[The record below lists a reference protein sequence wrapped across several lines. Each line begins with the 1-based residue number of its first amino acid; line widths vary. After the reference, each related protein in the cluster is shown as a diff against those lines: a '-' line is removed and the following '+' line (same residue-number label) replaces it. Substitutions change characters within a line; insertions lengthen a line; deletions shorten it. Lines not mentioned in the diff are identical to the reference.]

1 MAGNDQIEALLKEA
15 EALQNKGQGQAAV
28 GLIERILGEDPEHS
42 KALHTMGSIFA
53 VEGDI
58 PKAEAFIRRAI
69 SSDPGDALAHHSL
82 ATLLRLTNR
91 HAEALAALEQALK
104 NDPENPQILLSLG
117 EVCNAFGKYQDAAK
131 CLIRANRLAP
141 GNTAILVPLAKALS
155 EVGAL
160 ADALQA
166 AQSAINLAPESI
178 KALEVAAEVSFRA
191 GKVMPVIQCFERLI
205 ALKPEEKRYYQDL
218 SHLYEKTHQF
228 EKAYET
234 FKKLMENSAATSGD
248 YAKMG
253 EYAYY
258 SQRADE
264 AIEHLKHGL
273 SLDPG
278 NAQALTFLG
287 RCHSALG
294 EKDVAKD
301 YFQQAVSAK
310 PDHINAYFF
319 LSELTPFDP
328 ADPAFEV
335 LEDVK
340 AGDDLKIGD
349 RSAVGFALGRM
360 YQGAGDYDKAFENFQ
375 RGNECSAEY
384 FAPIGYKFDREE
396 LDQVYAMVTALF
408 SEKNRKKFNFRGFKS
423 NKPVFIL
430 GMPRSGTTLLEQIM
444 AAHSK
449 VSTAGELSDLT
460 AAHLDLLERTKTM
473 EGPGREGAI
482 LSLLEGEGEKI
493 AAAYLETLAKK
504 GGGTPLVIDKMP
516 QNFLQIGLI
525 SVLFPNARI
534 IHMKRNPL
542 DVGLSIFTNQF
553 YGDWTFSHDLE
564 HIGFYY
570 RKYAE
575 LMEKWKKTI
584 DIPILD
590 VEYEALLDDPEGI
603 AKGVIEFCGLKWQPD
618 CLEFYKNRGRV
629 FTTSVMQV
637 RNPINKSAVGKW
649 KPYEKHL
656 KPLKKAL
663 GKFCP

>member
-1 MAGNDQIEALLKEA
+1 MASNDQIEALLKEA
-15 EALQNKGQGQAAV
+15 EALQNQGQGQAAMS
-28 GLIERILGEDPEHS
+28 LIERVLGEDPEHS

-91 HAEALAALEQALK
+91 HAEALRALEKALS
-104 NDPENPQILLSLG
+104 NDPKNPQILLSLG

-131 CLIRANRLAP
+131 CLIQANHLAP
-141 GNTAILVPLAKALS
+141 RKAAILVPLAKALS
-155 EVGAL
+155 EAGNL
-160 ADALQA
+160 ADALEAAQA
-166 AQSAINLAPESI
+166 AIDLAPESV
-178 KALEVAAEVSFRA
+178 KALETAAEVSFRA
-191 GKVMPVIQCFERLI
+191 GKVIPVIQCFERLI

-228 EKAYET
+228 EKAYIT
-234 FKKLMENSAATSGD
+234 FKKLLENSAATSAD

-264 AIEHLKHGL
+264 AIEHLKHAL

-278 NAQALTFLG
+278 NAQAFTFLG
-287 RCHSALG
+287 RCHAALG
-294 EKDVAKD
+294 EKDTAKD
-301 YFQQAVSAK
+301 YFQQAVAAK

-319 LSELTPFDP
+319 LSELTSFKPD
-328 ADPAFEV
+328 DPAFQG
-335 LEDVK
+335 LEDLK
-340 AGDDLKIGD
+340 SRDDLKIGD
-349 RSAVGFALGRM
+349 RSAAGFALGRM
-360 YQGAGDYDKAFENFQ
+360 YQGVGDYDKAFENFQ
-375 RGNECSAEY
+375 KGNQCSAEY
-384 FAPIGYKFDREE
+384 FAPIGYKFDRGE
-396 LDQVYAMVTALF
+396 LDQAYAMVTSLF
-408 SEKNRKKFNFRGFKS
+408 ARKNRAKLNFKGSKSKKLI
-423 NKPVFIL
+423 FIL

-444 AAHSK
+444 AAHSNI
-449 VSTAGELSDLT
+449 STAGELSNLT
-460 AAHLDLLERTKTM
+460 AVHLGLLEHTRTL
-473 EGPGREGAI
+473 EGPGRIGAI
-482 LSLLEGEGEKI
+482 LSLLDGEGQKI
-493 AAAYLETLAKK
+493 AADYLKVLQEK
-504 GGGTPLVIDKMP
+504 GGNTQMVIDKMP

-553 YGDWTFSHDLE
+553 YGDWTFSHDLAD
-564 HIGFYY
+564 IGYYY

-575 LMEKWKKTI
+575 LMKKWK
-584 DIPILD
+584 DILDIQILD
-590 VEYEALLDDPEGI
+590 VDYEALLDDPEGV
-603 AKGVIEFCGLKWQPD
+603 AQGVIEFCGQKWQPK

-629 FTTSVMQV
+629 FTTSVLQV
-637 RNPINKSAVGKW
+637 RNPINKKAVGKW